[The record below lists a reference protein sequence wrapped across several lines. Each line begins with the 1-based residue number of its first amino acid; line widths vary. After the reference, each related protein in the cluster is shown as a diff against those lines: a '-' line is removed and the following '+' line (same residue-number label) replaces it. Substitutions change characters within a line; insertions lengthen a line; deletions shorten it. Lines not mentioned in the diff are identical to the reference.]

1 MKATVSSGVQ
11 NRIDPV
17 DFCSGLK
24 RAAAADGW
32 WSVQKCGDQTPTLPG
47 TASTYCA
54 SIGHI
59 SGSEAWAVG
68 FGSKSSDG
76 GDYLV
81 ADPARTVLS
90 QRNAAVLYSRTAFWI
105 ESLRVPAGIYDLMP
119 SKTLNGWQLTVVEKE
134 ETSGPQHPGKEVGI
148 VELKGTASDPD
159 GLKTTTHLVISAKT
173 GSERCNAT
181 GKGTKAR
188 EIEFIY
194 GSADL
199 YMCVHPEQVLLDWQ
213 TTAAN
218 R

>member
-1 MKATVSSGVQ
+1 MTYYAGLSKPSEVIPMLVRSLKVLTLLIAFVSCTTSLTLRAQETSSTPSTMVDRCVQWMKATVSSGVQ

-32 WSVQKCGDQTPTLPG
+32 WSVQKCGDQTQTLPG

-90 QRNAAVLYSRTAFWI
+90 QRNAAVIYSRTAFWI
-105 ESLRVPAGIYDLMP
+105 ESLRAPAGSMI
-119 SKTLNGWQLTVVEKE
+119 
-134 ETSGPQHPGKEVGI
+134 
-148 VELKGTASDPD
+148 
-159 GLKTTTHLVISAKT
+159 
-173 GSERCNAT
+173 
-181 GKGTKAR
+181 
-188 EIEFIY
+188 
-194 GSADL
+194 
-199 YMCVHPEQVLLDWQ
+199 
-213 TTAAN
+213 
-218 R
+218 